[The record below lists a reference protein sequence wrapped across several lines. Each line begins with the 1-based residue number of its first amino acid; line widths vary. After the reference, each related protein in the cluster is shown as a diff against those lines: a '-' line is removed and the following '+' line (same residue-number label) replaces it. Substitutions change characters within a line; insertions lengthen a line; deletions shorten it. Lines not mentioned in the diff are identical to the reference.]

1 VGRLIDI
8 PTVLAGGLLVVTAGV
23 AFKYYRILRTARKE
37 YEGAR
42 DAVEDIVLSF
52 NRQLQHEGERLE
64 AVAYKVEGVSSKVEG
79 VSKNVGQMQESL
91 HVSEL
96 KLASALQ
103 DRNEV
108 FTRLDGMDK
117 ELHGLVTSQSTFATK
132 VSNLDEQLKQ
142 FMNIPEPSVQ
152 AVIPMRRDRVLAP
165 LTETELSVLEMLAS
179 DGPKTA
185 PEIKG
190 RVKLSREHT
199 ARLMKKLYEGGY
211 LERDTGKIPF
221 NYSVK
226 KEMEEILK
234 RSEGQP
240 A

>member
-1 VGRLIDI
+1 MEHLIDI

-23 AFKYYRILRTARKE
+23 AFKYYRVLRTARKE
-37 YEGAR
+37 YEAAR
-42 DAVEDIVLSF
+42 DTVEDIVLSF

-91 HVSEL
+91 HASEL

-117 ELHGLVTSQSTFATK
+117 ELQGLVTSQSTFATR

-142 FMNIPEPSVQ
+142 FMNISEPNVQ

-221 NYSVK
+221 NYSLK

>member
-1 VGRLIDI
+1 VEHLIDI

-23 AFKYYRILRTARKE
+23 AFKYYRVLRTARKE
-37 YEGAR
+37 YEAAR
-42 DAVEDIVLSF
+42 DTVEDIVLSF

-91 HVSEL
+91 HASEL

-117 ELHGLVTSQSTFATK
+117 ELQGLVTSQSTFATR

-142 FMNIPEPSVQ
+142 FMNISEPNVQ

-221 NYSVK
+221 NYSLK

>member
-1 VGRLIDI
+1 VERLIDI
-8 PTVLAGGLLVVTAGV
+8 PTVLASVLLVVTAGV
-23 AFKYYRILRTARKE
+23 AFKYYRVLRTARKE

-42 DAVEDIVLSF
+42 DTVEDIVLSF

-64 AVAYKVEGVSSKVEG
+64 AVAYKVEGVSSTVEG
-79 VSKNVGQMQESL
+79 VSKNVGRIQESL

-117 ELHGLVTSQSTFATK
+117 ELHGLVTSQSTFAVR

-142 FMNIPEPSVQ
+142 FMNIPEPNVQ

-179 DGPKTA
+179 DGPNTA

>member
-1 VGRLIDI
+1 MEHLIDI
-8 PTVLAGGLLVVTAGV
+8 PTVLASVLLVVTAGV
-23 AFKYYRILRTARKE
+23 AFKYYRVLRTARKE
-37 YEGAR
+37 YEDAR
-42 DAVEDIVLSF
+42 DTVEDIVLSF

-64 AVAYKVEGVSSKVEG
+64 AVAYKVEGISSKVEG
-79 VSKNVGQMQESL
+79 VSKNVGQMQESS
-91 HVSEL
+91 HASEL

-108 FTRLDGMDK
+108 FRRLDGMDK
-117 ELHGLVTSQSTFATK
+117 ELQGLVTSQSTFATK
-132 VSNLDEQLKQ
+132 ISDLDEQLKQ
-142 FMNIPEPSVQ
+142 FTNIPEPNVQ

-199 ARLMKKLYEGGY
+199 ARLMKKLYEVGY

-226 KEMEEILK
+226 KEMVEILK
-234 RSEGQP
+234 RSEGEP

>member
-1 VGRLIDI
+1 MERLIDI
-8 PTVLAGGLLVVTAGV
+8 ATALASGLLVVTAGV
-23 AFKYYRILRTARKE
+23 AFKYYRVLRTARKE

-42 DAVEDIVLSF
+42 GTVEDIVLSF
-52 NRQLQHEGERLE
+52 NRQLQHEDERLE

-79 VSKNVGQMQESL
+79 VSKNVGQIRESL

-117 ELHGLVTSQSTFATK
+117 ELQGFVTSHSTFAAK

-142 FMNIPEPSVQ
+142 FMNIPEPNVH

-226 KEMEEILK
+226 KEMEEILR
-234 RSEGQP
+234 RSEGEP

>member
-1 VGRLIDI
+1 MEHLIDI

-23 AFKYYRILRTARKE
+23 AFKYYRVLRTARKE

-52 NRQLQHEGERLE
+52 NRQLQREGERLE
-64 AVAYKVEGVSSKVEG
+64 AVAYKVEGVSSAVEG
-79 VSKNVGQMQESL
+79 VSKNVGRMQESL
-91 HVSEL
+91 HASEL

-103 DRNEV
+103 DKNEV

-117 ELHGLVTSQSTFATK
+117 ELHGLVTSQSTFAVK

-142 FMNIPEPSVQ
+142 FMNIPEPNVQ

>member
-1 VGRLIDI
+1 LIDL
-8 PTVLAGGLLVVTAGV
+8 PTVLASGLLVVTACV
-23 AFKYYRILRTARKE
+23 AFEYYRILRTARKE
-37 YEGAR
+37 YEDAR
-42 DAVEDIVLSF
+42 DTVEDIVLSF
-52 NRQLQHEGERLE
+52 NKQLQHEGERLE
-64 AVAYKVEGVSSKVEG
+64 SVAYKVEGISSKVEG
-79 VSKNVGQMQESL
+79 VSKNVGQMQDSL
-91 HVSEL
+91 HSSEL
-96 KLASALQ
+96 KFASTLQ

-117 ELHGLVTSQSTFATK
+117 ELQGLVTSQSTFATK
-132 VSNLDEQLKQ
+132 VSNLEEQLKQ
-142 FMNIPEPSVQ
+142 FMNIPESNVQ

-165 LTETELSVLEMLAS
+165 LTETELSVLEMLAA

-234 RSEGQP
+234 RSEAQP